1 MEVHERKVF
10 ILPAPVVIFV
20 YNRPDHTKKTIEALA
35 ENYLAK
41 ETDVFIFSDA
51 AKNEKATAN
60 VQMTRKYIETVP
72 DKNLFKSVEII
83 KAPRNKGLANSI
95 ISGVSEIVD
104 KYGRVIVLE
113 DDLITS
119 TVFLKFMN
127 SALDYYQN
135 EEKIFTISGYSNID
149 IPKSYNDSVYFSH
162 ISTSWGWATWKK
174 EWDSVIWDHEHYK
187 NIMENKK
194 LLREYKNKIGNER
207 IKMLKLQ
214 LEGKIDSWAI
224 RRLFSQL
231 EQKKFTVFPSKT
243 LVINIGLDGSG
254 THSGLNKNF
263 DKELMLSHNFGFEEV
278 KFEENKE
285 INKCIYKKNNK
296 FITRK
301 IFNRLKKIMR
311 I

>member
-1 MEVHERKVF
+1 MF

-20 YNRPDHTKKTIEALA
+20 YNRPEHTKKTIEALA

-51 AKNEKATAN
+51 AKNEEATTN
-60 VQMTRKYIETVP
+60 VQLTRKYIESVP
-72 DKNLFKSVEII
+72 DKNLFKSFEII
-83 KAPRNKGLANSI
+83 KASRNKGLANSI
-95 ISGVSEIVD
+95 ISGVSKIIDE
-104 KYGRVIVLE
+104 YGKVIVLE

-127 SALDYYQN
+127 SALDYYEN
-135 EEKIFTISGYSNID
+135 EDKVFTISGYSNID

-174 EWDSVIWDHEHYK
+174 EWNSVIWDHEHYK
-187 NIMENKK
+187 NVTKNKK
-194 LLREYKNKIGNER
+194 LLRQYKKKIGNER
-207 IKMLKLQ
+207 IKMIKNQ

-231 EQKKFTVFPSKT
+231 EQNKFTVFPNKA
-243 LVINIGLDGSG
+243 LVINIGVDGSG

-263 DKELMLSHNFGFEEV
+263 DKGLILSHNFSFEGI
-278 KFEENKE
+278 KFKENTE

-296 FITRK
+296 FIVEK
-301 IFNRLKKIMR
+301 IIYRLKK
-311 I
+311 